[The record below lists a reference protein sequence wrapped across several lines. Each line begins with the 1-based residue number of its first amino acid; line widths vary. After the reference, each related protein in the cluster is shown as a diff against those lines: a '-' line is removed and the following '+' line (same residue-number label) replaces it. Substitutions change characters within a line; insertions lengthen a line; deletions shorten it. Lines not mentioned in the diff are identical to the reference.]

1 MASALPEEV
10 EMIGRGSPLLLTTLC
25 FIAPPAARADEPFQK
40 VVTVEG
46 VTEYRLPNGL
56 RVLLIPDQSKP
67 IITINMTVLV
77 GSRHEGYGETGMA
90 HLLEH
95 MLFKGTP
102 THRDVNKALR
112 DHGAGNR
119 FNGTT
124 NYDRTNY
131 YETMP
136 ASDENLEFGI
146 KLEADRLVNS
156 FVKREDLVSEMT
168 VVRNEFEEREN
179 SPSAILAQRMMATAF
194 EWHNYGKHF
203 MGSQSDIERVPIEN
217 LQAFYKK
224 YYRPDN
230 VILIVAGQFDE
241 KKALEYV
248 TRYFGPLKRPGP
260 ALSHPYTEEP
270 AQDGERRVALRRVG
284 SVGVASVMYHIPAA
298 THADF
303 PAVSILAT
311 CLARE
316 PGGRVYKS
324 LVEGKKASG
333 VGGSAAGLH
342 DPGVIEVAA
351 SVEDPIA
358 VDAVRDAL
366 VETIEG
372 LARNPITD
380 DEVAVAKKGYAVIAE
395 KVIAN
400 SQGFAQTL
408 GEWSAVGDWRMFFV
422 HRDRLEKVTAADV
435 NRVAAQYLVRSNRT
449 VGTYY
454 PTKQP
459 ERAHVPQTP
468 DAAKIV
474 EGYQGRAAVAD
485 GETFD
490 PTPENIEKRV
500 RRGELGGIKTA
511 FLPKKTRGDLV
522 TLRLTLRYGNEKS
535 LNGQVWAAKLLPDML
550 IRGTKRHTRQQFND
564 EFVKLG
570 AAAGFSGQE
579 GVLTVTLQAP
589 RANLAAALKLVGE
602 GLRESTFPEAEF
614 TLLKNETLEA
624 LAARKTD
631 PTSLALNRVQRKLSD
646 YAKDDIRYVPTI
658 EESIERVKATTLDQ
672 VKAVYEQQL
681 GVEVGE
687 LVAVGAFDPDVVMA
701 ELGPVLVGWKAMVP
715 YLRWESPVKPTGPGE
730 TIVIDT
736 PDKANAVYVAGLTF
750 PLTDADPEYP
760 ALLLGNYLLGEAQL
774 SNRLIDRVRR
784 EQGLSYSIGSE
795 FLVDSQDKAAAI
807 VVVGITNPANMRK
820 VDALV
825 AEEVKRFLK
834 DGVTADELSAGKK
847 ARLDER
853 KVSRASDGNL
863 IATLAH
869 GLFVGRT
876 FAYDADLDRRIEAL
890 TPADIRQAFA
900 KFLDPKKL
908 VVAHAGDFKKK

>member
-1 MASALPEEV
+1 MGKPILPVRRRGMPVVASALPEEV
-10 EMIGRGSPLLLTTLC
+10 EMIGRSSSLLLTTLC
-25 FIAPPAARADEPFQK
+25 FIAPPTARAEEPLK
-40 VVTVEG
+40 KIVTVEG
-46 VTEYRLPNGL
+46 VTEYKLPNGL

-67 IITINMTVLV
+67 IITLNMTVLV

-102 THRDVNKALR
+102 NHRDVNKALR

-136 ASDENLEFGI
+136 ATDENLEFGI
-146 KLEADRLVNS
+146 RLEADRLVNS

-179 SPSAILAQRMMATAF
+179 SPSAILAQRMMATAY

-241 KKALEYV
+241 KKALDYV
-248 TRYFGPLKRPGP
+248 TRYFGPLKRPGA
-260 ALSHPYTEEP
+260 ALSKPYTEEP
-270 AQDGERRVALRRVG
+270 AQDGERRAALRRVG

-303 PAVSILAT
+303 PAVSVLAT

-316 PGGRVYKS
+316 PGGRVYKA
-324 LVEGKKASG
+324 LVEGKKASA

-342 DPGVIEVAA
+342 DPGVIEIAA
-351 SVEDPIA
+351 SVEDPTA
-358 VDAVRDAL
+358 VDGVRDAL
-366 VETIEG
+366 VETVES
-372 LARNPITD
+372 LAKSPITVE
-380 DEVAVAKKGYAVIAE
+380 EVAIVKKGYAVISE
-395 KVIAN
+395 KTIAN
-400 SQGFAQTL
+400 SQGFAQAL

-459 ERAHVPQTP
+459 ERAHVPQAP

-474 EGYQGRAAVAD
+474 EGYQGRAAVAE

-522 TLRLTLRYGNEKS
+522 ILRLTLRYGNEKS
-535 LNGQVWAAKLLPDML
+535 LNGQLWAAKLLPDML
-550 IRGTKRHTRQQFND
+550 IRGTRRHTRQKFND

-579 GVLTVTLQAP
+579 GVLTVTLQSP
-589 RANLAAALKLVGE
+589 RANVAAALKLIGE
-602 GLRESTFPEAEF
+602 GLRESTFPESEF

-646 YAKDDIRYVPTI
+646 YSKDDIRYVPTI
-658 EESIERVKATTLDQ
+658 EESIEQVKATTLNQ
-672 VKAVYEQQL
+672 VKKVYEQQL
-681 GVEVGE
+681 GAEVGE
-687 LVAVGAFDPDVVMA
+687 LVAVGAFDPDVVTT
-701 ELGPVLVGWKAMVP
+701 ELGQVLTGWKSMVP
-715 YLRWESPVKPTGPGE
+715 YRRWESPVKPTGPGE

-750 PLTDADPEYP
+750 PLTDADPDYP

-784 EQGLSYSIGSE
+784 EQGLS
-795 FLVDSQDKAAAI
+795 
-807 VVVGITNPANMRK
+807 
-820 VDALV
+820 
-825 AEEVKRFLK
+825 
-834 DGVTADELSAGKK
+834 
-847 ARLDER
+847 
-853 KVSRASDGNL
+853 
-863 IATLAH
+863 
-869 GLFVGRT
+869 
-876 FAYDADLDRRIEAL
+876 
-890 TPADIRQAFA
+890 
-900 KFLDPKKL
+900 
-908 VVAHAGDFKKK
+908 